1 MVVEEAME
9 GHNLI
14 IKLINCNSDSNHEQ
28 FCFALQEA
36 EMALLGGGGGNCL
49 PPRYVVKK
57 GTVLQFFSIS
67 QFNQSITYSINLL
80 HSIY

>member
-36 EMALLGGGGGNCL
+36 EMALLGGGQL
-49 PPRYVVKK
+49 PPPRYVVKK